1 MNPGNSE
8 FTHAF
13 FEASSRGWMA
23 NKIQQADCTY
33 AYKCVGTTRGGKPCT
48 KRVTAFETM
57 TCAAHASPK
66 EAVTVPKEPNP
77 KEATAKPKEAAA
89 KPKDAAAKPKEAA
102 AKPTPKT
109 AKPVVSVYMTRA
121 KTHTMAAKR

>member
-57 TCAAHASPK
+57 TCGAHASSKEPKPK
-66 EAVTVPKEPNP
+66 EAV
-77 KEATAKPKEAAA
+77 AKPKE
-89 KPKDAAAKPKEAA
+89 AAAKPKEAA

>member
-23 NKIQQADCTY
+23 NKIQKADCTY

-57 TCAAHASPK
+57 TCGAHASSKEPKPK
-66 EAVTVPKEPNP
+66 EAV
-77 KEATAKPKEAAA
+77 AKPKEAAA
-89 KPKDAAAKPKEAA
+89 KPKEAVAKPKEAT
-102 AKPTPKT
+102 AKPKEPTPKS
-109 AKPVVSVYMTRA
+109 VVSVYMTRA

>member
-23 NKIQQADCTY
+23 NKIQKADCTY

-57 TCAAHASPK
+57 TCGAHTAIKPKEPKPK
-66 EAVTVPKEPNP
+66 EAV
-77 KEATAKPKEAAA
+77 ASPKEAAA
-89 KPKDAAAKPKEAA
+89 KP
-102 AKPTPKT
+102 
-109 AKPVVSVYMTRA
+109 KPVVSVYMTRA

>member
-23 NKIQQADCTY
+23 NKIQKADCTY
-33 AYKCVGTTRGGKPCT
+33 AYKCVGTTRGGAPCT

-57 TCAAHASPK
+57 TCGAHTVTKPK
-66 EAVTVPKEPNP
+66 EAAAKPKEPKP

-89 KPKDAAAKPKEAA
+89 KPKE
-102 AKPTPKT
+102 PTP
-109 AKPVVSVYMTRA
+109 KPVVSVYMTRA